1 MPYYGKSF
9 IKTTYACLEGRGL
22 HKAAKDLQQGMIS
35 MKKSYREYY
44 VLKMDVSKYFNSIDK
59 NILYIILKRRIKDP
73 KVLWLIKKILTAQ
86 NRRTGLEIG
95 NYTSQTFANIYLN
108 EVDQYAVN
116 ELKVKYYYRYM
127 DDTVILVKT
136 KKEAKEILNKIEKFL
151 KENLNLSLNKKTQ
164 IFKSKQGINF
174 CGYKINEYRLK
185 IRDKGKKKF
194 KKKVKKLLNEIKE
207 GKITS
212 KDARIYLTGHIGY
225 FETAN
230 TYNLKKEIFFSE
242 MI

>member
-1 MPYYGKSF
+1 MGK
-9 IKTTYACLEGRGL
+9 IKYLFKR
-22 HKAAKDLQQGMIS
+22 II
-35 MKKSYREYY
+35 
-44 VLKMDVSKYFNSIDK
+44 KMDYKNMFKIAKAIAKKTKRNYISILVDMVKCGIKYQAGYYDYQEFEFYNLNKEQRKTYLTRGKNNEIVKRFNDK
-59 NILYIILKRRIKDP
+59 TSFHKFENKVEFNKIFNKYLKRNWM
-73 KVLWLIKKILTAQ
+73 VLE
-86 NRRTGLEIG
+86 NN
-95 NYTSQTFANIYLN
+95 NYN
-108 EVDQYAVN
+108 EF
-116 ELKVKYYYRYM
+116 
-127 DDTVILVKT
+127 
-136 KKEAKEILNKIEKFL
+136 EKFL

-230 TYNLKKEIFFSE
+230 TYNLKKRNIFLRDDIVKSKIFD
-242 MI
+242 